1 MSLRKVSSLPGLNVD
16 SVDFN
21 IDRFKDSLFEISYEQ
36 DDPHTYKSMYI
47 DGENLYI
54 PRKTENKQEWGKGTG
69 IRQELFERNTS
80 IFQEYLKGCRV
91 EELAGKYFLSEK
103 RIQRIIH
110 EMKKTA

>member
-1 MSLRKVSSLPGLNVD
+1 MFKGHVRPIYQEGKMSYRRAEEVLPRDAIEL
-16 SVDFN
+16 
-21 IDRFKDSLFEISYEQ
+21 IWQ
-36 DDPHTYKSMYI
+36 YI

-103 RIQRIIH
+103 SIQRIIH

>member
-47 DGENLYI
+47 DGENLVSSVI
-54 PRKTENKQEWGKGTG
+54 SAG
-69 IRQELFERNTS
+69 NT
-80 IFQEYLKGCRV
+80 I
-91 EELAGKYFLSEK
+91 
-103 RIQRIIH
+103 
-110 EMKKTA
+110 EMIESKAKVLLRDWTQGEQK

>member
-47 DGENLYI
+47 DGENLVSSVI
-54 PRKTENKQEWGKGTG
+54 
-69 IRQELFERNTS
+69 S
-80 IFQEYLKGCRV
+80 
-91 EELAGKYFLSEK
+91 AGN
-103 RIQRIIH
+103 II
-110 EMKKTA
+110 EMIESKAKVLLRDWTQGEQK